1 MNIYKGRIIKAGL
14 LGSTASVLAAMALTT
29 SAAYAQDSQDAD
41 AEFEEVVV
49 TGSRIPRKDLIA
61 NSPVNVISSE
71 EINAGAFVEVDRVL
85 DGLPQTASSNGP
97 TTNNPGNGQANVNLR
112 NLGTAR
118 TLVLVNGRRMVG
130 TATNGVVDL
139 NNIPPALI
147 KQVEVVT
154 GGASA
159 VYGSDAMAGVVNF
172 ILKDDFE
179 GVQVNGQYG
188 LSQEGDSERY
198 NADFTLGGNFAD
210 GRGNVVIYGN
220 YLKREQTLAGDRD
233 FAAVQLDEFT
243 DDNGDPIF
251 LPGGSSSIPQGRFSG
266 SGGFNYLVDANGS
279 PVAYDGSQHAYN
291 FAPVNNLQLPL
302 ERHSI
307 AGLGNYQ
314 VTDSINLFAEVMY
327 TNNLIERQLAATPF
341 SESNVDIDL
350 NNPYMSNDLRNLFAT
365 RDDDGDGI
373 VQLSIARRMLEAG
386 PRLSEDNHKMFR
398 YVVGLNGELGNGMNW
413 EFFYNYGKS
422 ETSQRQDG
430 NIVISRFRAGL
441 MVDPNDPTQCLNPAN
456 GCVVLNPFGEGSMT
470 EEMIDYVKI
479 AATNLTSVTQ
489 QQVGATIAGSLVE
502 LPGGDL
508 GFAAGVE
515 YRKESANTQPDTFLA
530 TGDIDGFNA
539 GQPTSG
545 SYDVKEIYLETVV
558 PILSGVAGAQ
568 YLGIEAGIRFSDY
581 STAGGVTSYKI
592 GGEWRPIDDIKVRG
606 LYQHA
611 VRAPN
616 VQELFLGASNS
627 FPGATDFCNDD
638 ANRTA
643 AERDFCVLLGVPEGQ
658 IDGFQQNDA
667 QIESLLG
674 GNPDLYEETS
684 TTWSVGAV
692 VTPEA
697 IPGLTITADYYSIVV
712 DDAIAALGG
721 GLQGTMDA
729 CNQVLDLND
738 RYCQALSSRRSDG
751 QLEKVPLLNENI
763 ARFTAKG
770 VDFSAAY
777 NFDAVGG
784 NFDIKVLGT
793 RFLESITQGSPFV
806 EANDC
811 VGLIGVRTI
820 CGRANPKWSFTTRL
834 TYSIED
840 FSASIRHRYIDSVM
854 DERVAFGTRA
864 AEDTVVPVIPSVNYF
879 DLGLRYKLNEN
890 ISLFTNVD
898 NMFNKKAPVFGRG
911 VAGQLNTDAG
921 TYDVVG
927 RRFTFGFRANF

>member
-1 MNIYKGRIIKAGL
+1 MNTNKGRTLKVSL
-14 LGSTASVLAAMALTT
+14 MTSTASVLAAMAFTT
-29 SAAYAQDSQDAD
+29 AGAYAQDSQQNAD

-49 TGSRIPRKDLIA
+49 TGSRIPRKDLVA

-71 EINAGAFVEVDRVL
+71 EIAVGGFVEVDRVL

-118 TLVLVNGRRMVG
+118 TLVLLNGRRMVG

-179 GVQVNGQYG
+179 GIQVNGQYG

-198 NADFTLGGNFAD
+198 NVDFTLGGSFAD
-210 GRGNVVIYGN
+210 GRGNVVISGN
-220 YLKREQTLAGDRD
+220 YLNRAQTLAGDRD
-233 FAAVQLDEFT
+233 FAAVQLDEFL
-243 DDNGDPIF
+243 DDNGNPIY

-266 SGGFNYLVDANGS
+266 SGGFNYLVDDSGN

-302 ERHSI
+302 KRHSI
-307 AGLGNYQ
+307 SGMGNYQ
-314 VTDSINLFAEVMY
+314 LTDEINLFAEMMY
-327 TNNLIERQLAATPF
+327 TNNVIERQLAATPF

-350 NNPYMSNDLRNLFAT
+350 RNPYMSTALRNLFAT
-365 RDDDGDGI
+365 RDTDNDNI
-373 VQLSIARRMLEAG
+373 VQLTINRRMLEAG
-386 PRLSEDNHKMFR
+386 PRLSEDNHKLFR
-398 YVVGLNGELGNGMNW
+398 YVVGFNGEVGNGLNW
-413 EFFYNYGKS
+413 EVFYNYGKS

-430 NIVISRFRAGL
+430 NIVISRFRAGM

-456 GCVVLNPFGEGSMT
+456 GCVVLNPFGEGNMT
-470 EEMIDYVKI
+470 EEMINYLKI

-489 QQVGATIAGSLVE
+489 QQVGATIAGSLID
-502 LPGGDL
+502 LPAGEL

-515 YRKESANTQPDTFLA
+515 YRKESAHTQPDTFLA

-545 SYDVKEIYLETVV
+545 SYDVKELYLETVV

-592 GGEWRPIDDIKVRG
+592 GGEWRPIDDIKIRG
-606 LYQHA
+606 LYQRA

-616 VQELFLGASNS
+616 VNELFLGASNS

-638 ANRTA
+638 ANRTQ
-643 AERDFCVLLGVPEGQ
+643 AERDFCLQLGVPADQ

-674 GNPDLYEETS
+674 GNPDLY
-684 TTWSVGAV
+684 
-692 VTPEA
+692 
-697 IPGLTITADYYSIVV
+697 D
-712 DDAIAALGG
+712 
-721 GLQGTMDA
+721 
-729 CNQVLDLND
+729 
-738 RYCQALSSRRSDG
+738 
-751 QLEKVPLLNENI
+751 
-763 ARFTAKG
+763 
-770 VDFSAAY
+770 
-777 NFDAVGG
+777 
-784 NFDIKVLGT
+784 
-793 RFLESITQGSPFV
+793 
-806 EANDC
+806 
-811 VGLIGVRTI
+811 
-820 CGRANPKWSFTTRL
+820 
-834 TYSIED
+834 
-840 FSASIRHRYIDSVM
+840 
-854 DERVAFGTRA
+854 
-864 AEDTVVPVIPSVNYF
+864 
-879 DLGLRYKLNEN
+879 
-890 ISLFTNVD
+890 
-898 NMFNKKAPVFGRG
+898 
-911 VAGQLNTDAG
+911 
-921 TYDVVG
+921 
-927 RRFTFGFRANF
+927 